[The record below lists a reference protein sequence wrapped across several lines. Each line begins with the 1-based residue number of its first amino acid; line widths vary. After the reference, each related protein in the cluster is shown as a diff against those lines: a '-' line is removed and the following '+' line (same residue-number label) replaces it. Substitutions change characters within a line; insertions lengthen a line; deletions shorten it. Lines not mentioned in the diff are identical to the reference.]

1 MPKTTLAWNP
11 DDYVPVR
18 ERVDAF
24 RATYPTGRI
33 VTEMISESN
42 GRAIFRAF
50 VYRLRSDT
58 EPAAT
63 GWASERQGDGEVN
76 QSAHLENAETSAV
89 GRALANLGF
98 HGTRVSRRDDA
109 SPVARRPDES
119 ALLLVREPPGASA
132 ARDASVALQKEADA
146 RLDALLLL
154 EAAER
159 AGFPPRRAGAL
170 RRGLT
175 ARSVAPST
183 RLRAE
188 LELRAWFRERR
199 ERDGDGP

>member
-18 ERVDAF
+18 ERLDAF
-24 RATYPTGRI
+24 RAAHPTGRI
-33 VTEMISESN
+33 VTEMISEAH

-50 VYRLRSDT
+50 VFRSRSET

-98 HGTRVSRRDDA
+98 HATRAPRGTEAPRAASRA
-109 SPVARRPDES
+109 TEPP
-119 ALLLVREPPGASA
+119 LLLVREP
-132 ARDASVALQKEADA
+132 ARDERVNV
-146 RLDALLLL
+146 RLLD
-154 EAAER
+154 
-159 AGFPPRRAGAL
+159 
-170 RRGLT
+170 
-175 ARSVAPST
+175 V
-183 RLRAE
+183 
-188 LELRAWFRERR
+188 
-199 ERDGDGP
+199 DGTEEVSIES